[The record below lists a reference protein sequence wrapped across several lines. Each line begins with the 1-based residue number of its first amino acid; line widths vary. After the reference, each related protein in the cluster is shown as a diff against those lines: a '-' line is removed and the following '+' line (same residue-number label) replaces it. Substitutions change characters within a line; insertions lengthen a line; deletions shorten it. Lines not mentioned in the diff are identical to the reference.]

1 MSDAPTQTTGNEPIY
16 EHSHGDRRRRLSRLA
31 VLVLAL
37 IGAALLYWQGNILP
51 LEHQLVI
58 TLTGVEKSHQGELLR
73 YEQLQSLEIRFVD
86 KDGRTLATTKHTHPS
101 AVAKPAS
108 VRIPNGEYLLHFT
121 LRFQT
126 KDNSTAVQSRL
137 IKTDLEG
144 GEHRIE
150 L

>member
-1 MSDAPTQTTGNEPIY
+1 MNDAPTQTTVDEPLHQ
-16 EHSHGDRRRRLSRLA
+16 HSNGARRRRLSRLA
-31 VLVLAL
+31 VLVLGL
-37 IGAALLYWQGNILP
+37 IGAALFYWQGNILP
-51 LEHQLVI
+51 LEHQLII

-86 KDGRTLATTKHTHPS
+86 KDGRTLATTEHTHPS

-121 LRFQT
+121 LRFHT

-137 IKTDLEG
+137 IKTHLEG